1 MSLCN
6 KNANFSMPFSRALF
20 NKQLISYI
28 IVIKTGDDFMYTKL
42 SKTEKHQLVE
52 RYYSGESV
60 YTICLETGI
69 SKSAFYTWLKPY
81 QTTTT
86 DSGHN
91 VSASEFIKMKSHLQ
105 KLEQIIEVFK
115 KVNCSFSAPL
125 KQKLYALELLHGMYS
140 VRVLCEA
147 LDVPRG
153 TFYNHIFR
161 NKKGNNSYQI
171 RRDQLSEQIKEIY
184 DQSNQ
189 IYGAKKIRAVLAD
202 RGVPVSDK
210 MISELMSEM
219 NLRSIRTSAK
229 KDYKR
234 FNPEKK
240 KDSLNMNFSV
250 SSPNQVWISDVTYFK
265 LNGKFYYICA
275 ILDLYSRK
283 AISYKISEKH
293 SSQLISSTFKQAY
306 QERKPDGKLI
316 FHSDRGT
323 QYTSHSFR
331 KLLKTLNVE
340 QSFSPSGSPHHNAVM
355 ESFFSSMKKEELYR
369 INYRSVDEFKSRV
382 KFYFN
387 LYNTERLH
395 TTIGYKT
402 PDAYEHL
409 FFERQEH
416 K

>member
-1 MSLCN
+1 
-6 KNANFSMPFSRALF
+6 
-20 NKQLISYI
+20 
-28 IVIKTGDDFMYTKL
+28 MYTKL
-42 SKTEKHQLVE
+42 TETEKHQLVE
-52 RYYSGESV
+52 RYYSGESASV
-60 YTICLETGI
+60 ICLETGI

-86 DSGHN
+86 DSGHD
-91 VSASEFIKMKSHLQ
+91 VSAAEFVKMKSHLQ
-105 KLEQIIEVFK
+105 KLEQIIEVFQ
-115 KVNCSFSAPL
+115 KVNCSFSSPL
-125 KQKLYALELLHGMYS
+125 KEKLYELESLHGEYS
-140 VRVLCEA
+140 VHVLYEA

-171 RRDQLSEQIKEIY
+171 RRDQLSEQIKQIY
-184 DQSNQ
+184 DQNNQ

-210 MISELMSEM
+210 MVAELMNEM
-219 NLRSIRTSAK
+219 NLQSLRTSTK
-229 KDYKR
+229 KNYKK

-240 KDSLNMNFSV
+240 NDSLKMNFSV
-250 SSPNQVWISDVTYFK
+250 NSPNQAWVSDTTYFK
-265 LNGKFYYICA
+265 LKGKVYYICA

-293 SSQLISSTFKQAY
+293 SAQLINFTFKQAY
-306 QERKPDGKLI
+306 KERKPDEELI

-323 QYTSHSFR
+323 QYSSHRFR
-331 KLLKTLNVE
+331 KLLNSLKVE

-369 INYRSVDEFKSRV
+369 INYRSNDEFKKGVARYIE
-382 KFYFN
+382 F
-387 LYNTERLH
+387 YNTERPH
-395 TTIGYKT
+395 TTIGYKS
-402 PDAYEHL
+402 PNAYEQL
-409 FFERQEH
+409 FYERQEH